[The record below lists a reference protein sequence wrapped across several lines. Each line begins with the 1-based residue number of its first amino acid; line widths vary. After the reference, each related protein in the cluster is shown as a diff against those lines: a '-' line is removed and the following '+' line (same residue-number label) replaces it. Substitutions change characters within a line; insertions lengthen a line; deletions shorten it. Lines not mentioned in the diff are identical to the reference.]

1 MLFELRIYDKAVA
14 FIGRSTSYQN
24 NFLQVIKMFYLGID
38 IGKSFHV
45 ASLIDDKKNVV
56 FKGFQFKNT
65 TDDANKLLEKIAQY
79 PEIEIGMEATGH
91 YWLALYSFLIKHN
104 YIVQVVNPIQT
115 DSWRNSTKI
124 RPHKTDKIDSIIIAD
139 FIRYGEYSE
148 TSLASE
154 GILEIRNLSRF
165 RISLVDSIGDLKR
178 KTICVLDQI
187 FPEYESVFSNIFGKT
202 SKEILNIFSSPAD
215 FENISAE
222 KLNLLLEKVT
232 LKKFTEIKVNQLFNL
247 AKNSFG
253 ISFGIQSLKM
263 QLQLLIKQISFIEE
277 QVTEVEQKISE
288 LLEKLNSPITTIPG
302 IGKVI
307 GATILGEIGDIK
319 RFSSPAKLVAYAGLD
334 SKIDQSGTSQD
345 FGGKMT
351 KRGSPYL
358 RTALFRAA
366 LVASNTDPVF
376 QAFYQ
381 KKRSEGKHHLTC
393 VGAVARKLCY
403 TVHAILSKNC
413 PYKIQSIT

>member
-1 MLFELRIYDKAVA
+1 
-14 FIGRSTSYQN
+14 
-24 NFLQVIKMFYLGID
+24 MFYLGID

-45 ASLIDDKKNVV
+45 ASLIDNKKNVI

-65 TDDANKLLEKIAQY
+65 TGDANLLLEKIAPY

-91 YWLALYSFLIKHN
+91 YWLALYSFLVKNNFVVH
-104 YIVQVVNPIQT
+104 VVNPIQT

-124 RPHKTDKIDSIIIAD
+124 RPHKTDKIDSLIIAD
-139 FIRYGEYSE
+139 FIRYGEFSE

-154 GILEIRNLSRF
+154 EILEIRNLSRF

-187 FPEYESVFSNIFGKT
+187 FPEYESVFSDIFGKT
-202 SKEILNIFSSPAD
+202 SKEILNFFNSPAD

-222 KLNLLLEKVT
+222 NLNRLLEKVT
-232 LKKFTEIKVNQLFNL
+232 MKKFTETKIKQLSNL

-253 ISFGIQSLKM
+253 ISFGLQSLKF
-263 QLQLLIKQISFIEE
+263 QLQLLIKQMSFIEE
-277 QVTEVEQKISE
+277 QVADVEQKISA
-288 LLEKLNSPITTIPG
+288 LLDKLNSPITTIPG

-307 GATILGEIGDIK
+307 GATILGEVGDIK

-334 SKIDQSGTSQD
+334 SRVEQSGTSEN
-345 FGGKMT
+345 FSGKMT
-351 KRGSPYL
+351 KRGSTYL

-366 LVASNTDPVF
+366 LVASNIDPVF
-376 QAFYQ
+376 KAFYQ
-381 KKRSEGKHHLTC
+381 KKRAEGKHHLTC
-393 VGAVARKLCY
+393 IGAVARKLCY
-403 TVHAILSKNC
+403 TIHAILSKNC
-413 PYKIQSIT
+413 VYEIQSTS

>member
-1 MLFELRIYDKAVA
+1 
-14 FIGRSTSYQN
+14 
-24 NFLQVIKMFYLGID
+24 MFYLGID

-45 ASLIDDKKNVV
+45 ASLIDDKKNVI

-65 TDDANKLLEKIAQY
+65 TDDANLLLQKISSY

-91 YWLALYSFLIKHN
+91 YWLALYSFLIKQN
-104 YIVQVVNPIQT
+104 YVVHVVNPIQT
-115 DSWRNSTKI
+115 DSWRNCSKI
-124 RPHKTDKIDSIIIAD
+124 RPHKTDKIDSLIIAD

-154 GILEIRNLSRF
+154 EILALRNLSRF

-178 KTICVLDQI
+178 RTICVLDQI
-187 FPEYESVFSNIFGKT
+187 FPEYETVFSDIFGKT
-202 SKEILNIFSSPAD
+202 SKQILNIFTSPAD
-215 FENISAE
+215 FDNISTE
-222 KLNLLLEKVT
+222 NLNLLLEKVT
-232 LKKFTEIKVNQLFNL
+232 LKKFTKSKVNQLSNL
-247 AKNSFG
+247 AKKSFG
-253 ISFGIQSLKM
+253 ITFGIESLKF
-263 QLQLLIKQISFIEE
+263 QLQLLISQISFIEE
-277 QVTEVEQKISE
+277 QVSEVELKISD
-288 LLEKLNSPITTIPG
+288 LLDKLNSPITTIPG

-319 RFSSPAKLVAYAGLD
+319 RFATPAKLVAYAGID
-334 SKIDQSGTSQD
+334 SKIEQSGTSQD
-345 FGGKMT
+345 LSGKMT

-393 VGAVARKLCY
+393 IGAVARKLCY
-403 TVHAILSKNC
+403 TVHAILSKIC
-413 PYKIQSIT
+413 VYEIQEAT